1 LVGQVAK
8 KKTNSPMQLSVALV
22 GDQRLTQNLIL
33 EVREAAKRHGLEV
46 PDVQILQQPRVGPK
60 VKLRSPRKSR

>member
-1 LVGQVAK
+1 
-8 KKTNSPMQLSVALV
+8 MQLSVALV

-60 VKLRSPRKSR
+60 VKLRSSRKSR